1 MQLCYTTAWGH
12 ERSTDQKSLWTGVTQ
27 QSLISVQNIIRAK
40 YVSHYFSSYGVYWI
54 IFSENLFSVIL
65 NLCPLGQERRKGM
78 KCIFCLF
85 EWDKAGYFF
94 ITYLSTMR
102 VAFWNVNCFISES
115 SSFLLSALKTSWIF
129 ALKQILSAKGS
140 LWTEGEYGST
150 VNRCPNLCTSQNT
163 DFGGN
168 MLCFCLIFCCKTLQ
182 QRSSVSDALWRLLH
196 SLKFLWIFLFFWNK
210 ADQSTLSSSWLL
222 SFLYLS
228 SFSPLVLDDAPW
240 KTPS

>member
-1 MQLCYTTAWGH
+1 MQHRYTTAWGH
-12 ERSTDQKSLWTGVTQ
+12 ERSTDQKSLWTDVTQ

-40 YVSHYFSSYGVYWI
+40 FVSHYFSSYGVYWI

-85 EWDKAGYFF
+85 EWDKELRIFYNVFKYHESGILKCELLHFF
-94 ITYLSTMR
+94 
-102 VAFWNVNCFISES
+102 
-115 SSFLLSALKTSWIF
+115 FLPSALKTSWIF

-163 DFGGN
+163 DFWGN

-182 QRSSVSDALWRLLH
+182 QRSSVSDASWRLLH
-196 SLKFLWIFLFFWNK
+196 SLKFLWIFLFFGNK
-210 ADQSTLSSSWLL
+210 ADQSTLSSSWLP

-228 SFSPLVLDDAPW
+228 SFSPLVLDDATW